1 MPSESEETG
10 MERKE
15 IATYIWDPKAECM
28 SQEELR
34 VVQSRRLIDCVKRM
48 YDNVPYYRAK
58 MDAAGIVPGD
68 IKSVDD
74 LPKLPFTD
82 KYDFRDNYPF
92 GTLAVP
98 RQEIVR
104 FHSSSGTT
112 GRMKVVGY
120 TKNDISLW
128 TECLC
133 RSMSRCGVTK
143 GDMVHIAY
151 GYGLFTGGLGP
162 HYACEKLGATA
173 IPVSGGNTP
182 RQIQILREWKP
193 NVIMCTPSYMLHIAD
208 QMDEMGVSKDELELK
223 CGIFGAEPWTLEMRD
238 QIESKMNLR
247 AFDIYGLSEILGP
260 GVGCACDKSDLVHLE
275 ADHFIPEIV
284 DPETGKPLPEG
295 RLGELVF
302 SSVSKEGTPMLR
314 YNTHDLT
321 RIFYGKCECGR
332 TTPRMEKVTG
342 RADDMLIIRGV
353 NVFPT
358 QIEAVMLTY
367 SEVEPHYVIYVDR
380 VNNLDRMTVKV
391 EMTSAFFSDSIKDIE
406 NIEKRLADDIA
417 SMTGV
422 HAKIMLCEPR
432 SLPRSGGKMKRVYDE
447 RFK

>member
-1 MPSESEETG
+1 

-34 VVQSRRLIDCVKRM
+34 EVQSSRLIDCVKRM
-48 YDNVPYYRAK
+48 YEHVPYYRAK
-58 MDAAGIVPGD
+58 MDAAGVVPGD

-74 LPKLPFTD
+74 LSKLPFSD
-82 KYDFRDNYPF
+82 KFDFRDNYPF

-120 TKNDISLW
+120 TQNDISLW
-128 TECLC
+128 TDCLC

-143 GDMVHIAY
+143 GDLVHIAY

-208 QMDEMGVSKDELELK
+208 QMDAMGVGQDELELK

-238 QIESKMNLR
+238 QIESKMGLR

-295 RLGELVF
+295 QLGELVF
-302 SSVSKEGTPMLR
+302 SSVTKEGTPMLR

-391 EMTSAFFSDSIKDIE
+391 EMTSAFFSDSIKEIE
-406 NIEKRLADDIA
+406 NTEKRLADDIA

-432 SLPRSGGKMKRVYDE
+432 SLPRSEGKMKRVYDE

>member
-1 MPSESEETG
+1 MK
-10 MERKE
+10 RRE
-15 IATYIWDPKAECM
+15 IETYIWDPKAECM
-28 SQEELR
+28 SEDELKQ
-34 VVQSRRLIDCVKRM
+34 VQSERLISCVRRM
-48 YDNVPYYRAK
+48 YDNAPYYRAK
-58 MDAAGIVPGD
+58 MDEAGLTPDD
-68 IKSVDD
+68 IQSVDD
-74 LPKLPFTD
+74 IHKLPFTD
-82 KYDFRDNYPF
+82 KLDFRDNYPF

-98 RQEIVR
+98 REEIVR
-104 FHSSSGTT
+104 FHASSGTT

-120 TKNDISLW
+120 TRNDIALW
-128 TECLC
+128 TDCLC

-143 GDMVHIAY
+143 GDLVHIAY

-162 HYACEKLGATA
+162 HYACDPMGATA

-208 QMDEMGVSKDELELK
+208 QMQEMGVAKEELNLK
-223 CGIFGAEPWTLEMRD
+223 CGIFGAEPWTVEMRD
-238 QIESKMNLR
+238 QIEEKMGIR

-260 GVGCACDKSDLVHLE
+260 GVGCGCDKSDMIHIE

-284 DPETGKPLPEG
+284 DTVTGKPLPEG
-295 RLGELVF
+295 ELGELVF

-321 RIFYGKCECGR
+321 RLYYGKCECGR

-367 SEVEPHYVIYVDR
+367 SEVEPHYTIHVDR
-380 VNNLDRMTVKV
+380 VNNLDRMTIKI
-391 EMTSAFFSDSIKDIE
+391 EMSPAFFSDSIKEIE
-406 NIEKRLADDIA
+406 TTERCLAADIA
-417 SMTGV
+417 SITGV
-422 HAKIMLCEPR
+422 NARIMLCEPR
-432 SLPRSGGKMKRVYDE
+432 SLPRSEGKIKRVYDE
-447 RFK
+447 RFKN